1 MDFVKFIVSATMS
14 GQNSF
19 YLKSDSIMITKSN
32 TLVEACYDLS
42 VAKHDLMTLAINK
55 MHKLNSHLFDLQPN
69 LLYPTAN

>member
-1 MDFVKFIVSATMS
+1 MTMS

-42 VAKHDLMTLAINK
+42 VAEHDLMTLAINK
-55 MHKLNSHLFDLQPN
+55 MHKQPTGTN
-69 LLYPTAN
+69 KVTIIVKT